1 MDGEA
6 GLYKLLVDTNGF
18 FMTNEEQFRQAIR
31 QLDLPKV
38 QMEAIFDLHSAI
50 YEGVDWKGLY
60 NRLSN
65 LETYYPKISKAIKVG
80 GAALIGGSPGA
91 SIYNTD
97 WHDMAQKLGLDDK
110 QLEQYAELPE
120 RTFDEKDTTFEYKD
134 SPAKFDTVPTV
145 KKDTN
150 DRSLV
155 RDAMSVSF
163 PESSASEPSDNA
175 VRKFISTNLA
185 EAYKVKHTPEQQ
197 AAHIER
203 ILRAVHNTA
212 QITSSRGIGEAELLA
227 LICIES
233 MFNDKPQT
241 TRYRGLAQLGSD
253 AIRDARLHAGEFG
266 LSASKMRN
274 PEVVEDAI
282 NLAAGYLLYLM
293 YDTERSNKVNAN
305 EKDDDHLGDMT
316 FVFACYNGGI
326 GTTPSP
332 FQNDKEL
339 SVPMLYRMVDRGE
352 ITANDAVNI
361 RASMKEAL
369 SYPTKIFKVL
379 DYLKSIGMPTHFD
392 SNDIT
397 YLKR

>member
-1 MDGEA
+1 
-6 GLYKLLVDTNGF
+6 
-18 FMTNEEQFRQAIR
+18 MTNEEQFRETIR
-31 QLDLPKV
+31 KLDLPKV
-38 QMEAIFDLHSAI
+38 QIEAICDLHSAI
-50 YEGVDWKGLY
+50 YEGVDLKGLY
-60 NRLSN
+60 DKLSN
-65 LETYYPKISKAIKVG
+65 LEKYYPKLSKAIKVG
-80 GAALIGGSPGA
+80 GAALIGSSPLGGL
-91 SIYNTD
+91 YNTD
-97 WHDMAQKLGLDDK
+97 WHDMAQKFGLDGK

-120 RTFDEKDTTFEYKD
+120 RTFDENDTVFKYKD
-134 SPAKFDTVPTV
+134 SPAKIDPISTV

-155 RDAMSVSF
+155 RDALSVAF
-163 PESSASEPSDNA
+163 PESSTSEPMDNA
-175 VRKFISTNLA
+175 VRKFISTNLS
-185 EAYKVKHTPEQQ
+185 EAYKAKHTPEQQ

-253 AIRDARLHAGEFG
+253 AIRDARLHASEFG
-266 LSASKMRN
+266 LSASKMKN
-274 PEVVEDAI
+274 PEVVEDAV

-293 YDTERSNKVNAN
+293 YDTERTNKVNAN
-305 EKDDDHLGDMT
+305 EKDDEHLGDMT
-316 FVFACYNGGI
+316 YVFACYNGGI
-326 GTTPSP
+326 GTTPNP
-332 FQNDKEL
+332 FNNNKEA
-339 SVPMLYRMVDRGE
+339 SVPMLYRMVERGD
-352 ITANDAVNI
+352 ITANDAVKV

-392 SNDIT
+392 SNDYT
-397 YLKR
+397 YRKR

>member
-1 MDGEA
+1 M
-6 GLYKLLVDTNGF
+6 NQ
-18 FMTNEEQFRQAIR
+18 EEQFRQAVR
-31 QLDLPKV
+31 QLNIPKV
-38 QMEAIFDLHSAI
+38 QLEAICDLHSAI
-50 YEGVDWKGLY
+50 YEGMDLKGIY
-60 NRLSN
+60 DKLSH
-65 LETYYPKISKAIKVG
+65 LDDYPKLSKAIKAGAAALLGVGPVG
-80 GAALIGGSPGA
+80 GVYNTVNSDSAEHIGGG
-91 SIYNTD
+91 
-97 WHDMAQKLGLDDK
+97 DK
-110 QLEQYAELPE
+110 AIEQYVDLPE
-120 RTFDEKDTTFEYKD
+120 RQFDEKDTTFDYKD
-134 SPAKFDTVPTV
+134 SPAKIDNIPTV

-175 VRKFISTNLA
+175 VRKFISTNLS
-185 EAYKVKHTPEQQ
+185 EAYKAKHTPEQQ

-253 AIRDARLHAGEFG
+253 AIDDARSHASEFG
-266 LSASKMRN
+266 LSASKMKN
-274 PEVVEDAI
+274 PEVVEDAV

-305 EKDDDHLGDMT
+305 EKDDEHLGDMT

-332 FQNDKEL
+332 FHDNKEV

-352 ITANDAVNI
+352 ITANDAVKV

-379 DYLKSIGMPTHFD
+379 DYLKSIGMPTNFD
-392 SNDIT
+392 STDFT
-397 YLKR
+397 YRKR

>member
-1 MDGEA
+1 M
-6 GLYKLLVDTNGF
+6 NQ
-18 FMTNEEQFRQAIR
+18 EEQFRQAVR
-31 QLDLPKV
+31 QLNIPKV
-38 QMEAIFDLHSAI
+38 QLEAICDLHSAI
-50 YEGVDWKGLY
+50 YEGMDLKGIY
-60 NRLSN
+60 DKLSH
-65 LETYYPKISKAIKVG
+65 LDDYPKLSKAIKAGAAALLGIGPVG
-80 GAALIGGSPGA
+80 GV
-91 SIYNTD
+91 YNTVNSD
-97 WHDMAQKLGLDDK
+97 SAENVGGGDK
-110 QLEQYAELPE
+110 AIEQYVDLPE
-120 RTFDEKDTTFEYKD
+120 RQFDEKDTTFDYKD
-134 SPAKFDTVPTV
+134 SPAKIDNIPTV

-175 VRKFISTNLA
+175 VRKFISTNLS
-185 EAYKVKHTPEQQ
+185 EAYKAKHTPEQQ

-253 AIRDARLHAGEFG
+253 AIDDARSHASEFG
-266 LSASKMRN
+266 LNASKMKN
-274 PEVVEDAI
+274 PEVVEDAV

-305 EKDDDHLGDMT
+305 EKDDEHLGDMT

-332 FQNDKEL
+332 FHDNKEV

-352 ITANDAVNI
+352 ITANDAVKV

-379 DYLKSIGMPTHFD
+379 DYLKSIGMPTNFD
-392 SNDIT
+392 STDFT
-397 YLKR
+397 YRKR

>member
-1 MDGEA
+1 M
-6 GLYKLLVDTNGF
+6 NQ
-18 FMTNEEQFRQAIR
+18 EEQFRQAVR
-31 QLDLPKV
+31 QLNIPKV
-38 QMEAIFDLHSAI
+38 QLEAICDLHSAI
-50 YEGVDWKGLY
+50 YEGMDLKGIY
-60 NRLSN
+60 DKLSH
-65 LETYYPKISKAIKVG
+65 LEDYPKLSKAIKAGAAALLGVGPVG
-80 GAALIGGSPGA
+80 GVYNTVNSDSAENIGGG
-91 SIYNTD
+91 
-97 WHDMAQKLGLDDK
+97 DK
-110 QLEQYAELPE
+110 AIEQYVDLPE
-120 RTFDEKDTTFEYKD
+120 RQFDEKDTTFDYKD
-134 SPAKFDTVPTV
+134 SPAKIDTIPTV

-185 EAYKVKHTPEQQ
+185 EAYKAKHTPEQQ

-253 AIRDARLHAGEFG
+253 AIEDARSHASEFG
-266 LSASKMRN
+266 LSASKMKN
-274 PEVVEDAI
+274 PEVVEDAV

-305 EKDDDHLGDMT
+305 EKDDEHLGDMT

-332 FQNDKEL
+332 FHNNKEV

-352 ITANDAVNI
+352 ITANDAVKV

-379 DYLKSIGMPTHFD
+379 DYLKSIGMPTNFD
-392 SNDIT
+392 SNDFT
-397 YLKR
+397 YRKR

>member
-1 MDGEA
+1 M
-6 GLYKLLVDTNGF
+6 NQ
-18 FMTNEEQFRQAIR
+18 EEQFRQAVR
-31 QLDLPKV
+31 QLNIPKV
-38 QMEAIFDLHSAI
+38 QLEAICDLHSAI
-50 YEGVDWKGLY
+50 YEGMDLKGIY
-60 NRLSN
+60 DKLSH
-65 LETYYPKISKAIKVG
+65 LDDYPKLSKAIKAGAAALLGVGPVG
-80 GAALIGGSPGA
+80 GVYNTVNSDSAEHIGGG
-91 SIYNTD
+91 
-97 WHDMAQKLGLDDK
+97 DK
-110 QLEQYAELPE
+110 AIEQYVDLPE
-120 RTFDEKDTTFEYKD
+120 RQFDEKDTTFDYKD
-134 SPAKFDTVPTV
+134 SPAKIETIPTV

-175 VRKFISTNLA
+175 VRKFISTNLS
-185 EAYKVKHTPEQQ
+185 EAYKAKHTPEQQ

-253 AIRDARLHAGEFG
+253 AIDDARSHASEFG
-266 LSASKMRN
+266 LNASKMKN
-274 PEVVEDAI
+274 PEVVEDAV

-305 EKDDDHLGDMT
+305 EKDDEHLGDMT

-332 FQNDKEL
+332 FHNNKEV

-352 ITANDAVNI
+352 ITANDAVKV

-379 DYLKSIGMPTHFD
+379 DYLKSIGMPTNFD
-392 SNDIT
+392 SNDFT
-397 YLKR
+397 YRKR

>member
-1 MDGEA
+1 
-6 GLYKLLVDTNGF
+6 
-18 FMTNEEQFRQAIR
+18 MTQEEQFRQKIR
-31 QLDLPKV
+31 KLSIPKV
-38 QMEAIFDLHSAI
+38 QMEAICDLHSAI
-50 YEGVDWKGLY
+50 YEGMDLKSIY
-60 NRLSN
+60 DKLSHLDNYPN
-65 LETYYPKISKAIKVG
+65 LSKAIKAGSAALLGMAPVG
-80 GAALIGGSPGA
+80 GV
-91 SIYNTD
+91 YNTLHSD
-97 WHDMAQKLGLDDK
+97 DAQHVGGGDK
-110 QLEQYAELPE
+110 AVEQYVDLPE
-120 RTFDEKDTTFEYKD
+120 RTFDENDTVFAYKD
-134 SPAKFDTVPTV
+134 SPAKLDTVPAV

-155 RDAMSVSF
+155 RDALSVSF

-185 EAYKVKHTPEQQ
+185 EAYKAKHTPEQQ

-203 ILRAVHNTA
+203 ILRAVQNTA
-212 QITSSRGIGEAELLA
+212 RITSSRGIGEAELLA

-253 AIRDARLHAGEFG
+253 AIRDARLHASEFG
-266 LSASKMRN
+266 LDAGKMKN
-274 PEVVEDAI
+274 PEVVEDAV

-305 EKDDDHLGDMT
+305 EKDDEHLGDMT

-326 GTTPSP
+326 GTTPNP
-332 FQNDKEL
+332 FDNNKEA
-339 SVPMLYRMVDRGE
+339 SVPMLYRMVDRGD
-352 ITANDAVNI
+352 ITANDAVKV

-379 DYLKSIGMPTHFD
+379 DYLKSIGMPTNFD
-392 SNDIT
+392 STDHFYN
-397 YLKR
+397 KR